1 MRITDIIP
9 WRSSSREVAPSP
21 APSDPIGA
29 LQYDLD
35 RAFDQFWQMVPY
47 PFWATDRLT
56 QNEIVRVDVADTGKD
71 ITVTA
76 ELPGMSETDIDVSIS
91 DGRLTIR
98 GEKKA
103 DREAEDD
110 GALIRERTFGVIER
124 TVPLPGA
131 IDPDA
136 ATATFSNG
144 VLKITLPKSADSQ
157 ATAKHIAVQAG

>member
-1 MRITDIIP
+1 M
-9 WRSSSREVAPSP
+9 
-21 APSDPIGA
+21 SD
-29 LQYDLD
+29 
-35 RAFDQFWQMVPY
+35 
-47 PFWATDRLT
+47 
-56 QNEIVRVDVADTGKD
+56 
-71 ITVTA
+71 
-76 ELPGMSETDIDVSIS
+76 TDIDVSIS

-157 ATAKHIAVQAG
+157 ANAKHIAVQAG